1 MGHRS
6 KQPAD
11 RRKTVLARSLRIAPT
26 SCNQRLNKVV
36 RLCTGLFKPPLARSQ
51 MTNKQDLPTDVF
63 TDVLKSMKH
72 LLDDAARA
80 FTGPAEQFRQLEE
93 SIQKAMKD
101 PIRRVLHDLQRQ
113 QEQLHK
119 IFKEADRALRE
130 TESDVR
136 LLAQCGWTLPLWGG
150 LDFAVKTMD
159 AAGRHPPDEAE
170 LDAAFEEHYT
180 ANNGTEF
187 NTMAT
192 ELLSSEGLAPW
203 RPMLTECV
211 SAYRRNEFN
220 VPTPALFSVLDGA
233 AITVGG
239 MPNSTNPIRP
249 MRAATEAA
257 KHTIELLI
265 LTSLTQ
271 FLTVYFCDAP
281 FSGEEPHRPN
291 RHWVLHGRSRRQFTR
306 VDCIRL
312 FHALHT
318 LSHEIEV

>member
-1 MGHRS
+1 
-6 KQPAD
+6 
-11 RRKTVLARSLRIAPT
+11 
-26 SCNQRLNKVV
+26 
-36 RLCTGLFKPPLARSQ
+36 
-51 MTNKQDLPTDVF
+51 
-63 TDVLKSMKH
+63 MKH
-72 LLDDAARA
+72 VFEDLVPSAIIGA
-80 FTGPAEQFRQLEE
+80 AEQFRQIEA
-93 SIQKAMKD
+93 SIRKAMDD
-101 PIRRVLHDLQRQ
+101 PIRRVLDDLQRQ

-119 IFKEADRALRE
+119 IFQEADRALRE

-159 AAGRHPPDEAE
+159 AAGRHPPYEAE

-180 ANNGTEF
+180 ANDGTAF

-203 RPMLTECV
+203 RPLLTECV

-220 VPTPALFSVLDGA
+220 VPVPALFSILDGA

-239 MPNSTNPIRP
+239 KPNSTNPIHP
-249 MRAATEAA
+249 MRAATDAS

-265 LTSLTQ
+265 RTSCTE
-271 FLTVYFCDAP
+271 FLTTYFSDAP
-281 FSGEEPHRPN
+281 FLREEPQPPN

-306 VDCIRL
+306 IDCIRL
-312 FHALHT
+312 LHALHT
-318 LSHEIEV
+318 LSHEIKV